1 MRNIKTLEYGFS
13 NKEFEIRIEK
23 AQELLYENKLDAL
36 LMTIPANLRYFTGI
50 DTHFWESPTRPWFLV
65 IPLSR
70 DPIAVIPEIGEKL
83 FRKTFVK
90 DIYTWPSPNLKGD
103 DITPLKSILET
114 LPNRFGSIG
123 AELGKEMSIR
133 MPALD
138 FGLLQDNFNFDI
150 VDGAPLIWT
159 LRSVKSFNE
168 IKKIEKVAQ
177 IVSEVFEI
185 LPTIT
190 SANDSERDVSN
201 KVKRE
206 ILTRGADNVPY
217 LPVVSGSGGVSQII
231 GNPTNKLISTGDFL
245 FIDTGAT
252 FDGYFC
258 DFDRN
263 FIVGTAPDELKRANE
278 ILWHATEE
286 GIRNLVPGA
295 KTKDI
300 WKKINKKIEDF
311 GFMIQGDGRYGH
323 GVGLQLTEPPSIS
336 SFDNSTIQ
344 ENMVLTIEPSLEYKP
359 GKLIVHEE
367 NIFVSKDG
375 PVLLTKR
382 APKELPSI
390 SLF

>member
-1 MRNIKTLEYGFS
+1 MRNAKILEYGFS
-13 NKEFEIRIEK
+13 NEEFEIRLER
-23 AQELLYENKLDAL
+23 AQELLYKNKLDAL
-36 LMTIPANLRYFTGI
+36 LITIPSNLRYFTGI
-50 DTHFWESPTRPWFLV
+50 DTNFWESPTRSWFLV
-65 IPLSR
+65 VPLFGN
-70 DPIAVIPEIGEKL
+70 PIAIIPEIGEKL
-83 FRKTFVK
+83 FKKTFIK
-90 DIYTWPSPNLKGD
+90 DIHTWPSPNLKGD
-103 DITPLKSILET
+103 DISPLKSLLET
-114 LPNRFGSIG
+114 LPSRFGAIG

-133 MPALD
+133 MPAID
-138 FGLLQDNFNFDI
+138 FNLLQDNFKFDI
-150 VDGAPLIWT
+150 VDGASLIWA
-159 LRSVKSFNE
+159 LRSVKTLNE

-177 IVSEVFEI
+177 IVSEVFCV
-185 LPTIT
+185 LPTFI
-190 SANDSERDVSN
+190 SASDSERDVAK
-201 KVKRE
+201 KVTKE
-206 ILTRGADNVPY
+206 ILKGGVDSIPY
-217 LPVVSGSGGVSQII
+217 LPVVSGRGGVSQII
-231 GNPTNKLISTGDFL
+231 GNPTDKLISSGDFL

-263 FIVGTAPDELKRANE
+263 FAIGTASDELKRSNE

-286 GIRNLVPGA
+286 GIKNLVPGA
-295 KTKDI
+295 KTQDV

-311 GFMIQGDGRYGH
+311 GFLVRGEGRYGH

-336 SFDNSTIQ
+336 SFDNAIIQ

-390 SLF
+390 I